1 MSANTSAEQPTSG
14 TTGFVRNS
22 HIATSTDPHIS
33 QDRASASPPRGHLT
47 IPSLLFL
54 ICAIVALTPVIF
66 ATLPARTDD
75 NVREHHATLQENITF
90 MQLARRRNDD
100 LQWATLISN
109 FSAEKC
115 AALCNTGYAD
125 CVESTHV
132 TCPSEYCL
140 SWRSLNYEMAKELG
154 PYDGVFV
161 PVRYE
166 PNTYP
171 SASGSPEWSH
181 PSVKEFECPQRL
193 EAPAPTQSTVTT
205 TVAASTITEFS
216 SSTTTVY
223 EAVTPA
229 LDSRQSTRSCNYE
242 VYMKHGQ
249 RAFLTYDEHCGTYQV
264 DELSS

>member
-1 MSANTSAEQPTSG
+1 MNDKNPVEPPTPG
-14 TTGFVRNS
+14 TTEFVQHSHAETSTVSKS
-22 HIATSTDPHIS
+22 HIN
-33 QDRASASPPRGHLT
+33 QDRASASQPRGHLT

-54 ICAIVALTPVIF
+54 ICAIVDLTAVIF

-75 NVREHHATLQENITF
+75 NERVHHATLQENITF
-90 MQLARRRNDD
+90 VQLARRRNDD

-115 AALCNTGYAD
+115 AALCSTGYAG
-125 CVESTHV
+125 CVESIHV

-140 SWRSLNYEMAKELG
+140 LWRSLNYEMAKELG

-171 SASGSPEWSH
+171 SASGSPEWSD
-181 PSVKEFECPQRL
+181 PSVRDFECPQRL
-193 EAPAPTQSTVTT
+193 EAPAPTQSIVTT

-216 SSTTTVY
+216 SSTTTIY
-223 EAVTPA
+223 ETVTPA
-229 LDSRQSTRSCNYE
+229 LASRQSTRSCNYN
-242 VYMKHGQ
+242 VYLKHGQ
-249 RAFLTYDEHCGTYQV
+249 RAVLTYDEHCGTYQV
-264 DELSS
+264 AER

>member
-1 MSANTSAEQPTSG
+1 MNDKNPVEPPMPG
-14 TTGFVRNS
+14 TTESVQHSHAETSTVSKS
-22 HIATSTDPHIS
+22 HIN
-33 QDRASASPPRGHLT
+33 QDQASASQPRGHLT

-54 ICAIVALTPVIF
+54 ICAIVALTAVIF
-66 ATLPARTDD
+66 ATLPARTSKR
-75 NVREHHATLQENITF
+75 VHHATLQENITF

-125 CVESTHV
+125 CMESTHV

-140 SWRSLNYEMAKELG
+140 LWRSLNYEMAKELG
-154 PYDGVFV
+154 PWDGVFV

-205 TVAASTITEFS
+205 TVAASTITVFS